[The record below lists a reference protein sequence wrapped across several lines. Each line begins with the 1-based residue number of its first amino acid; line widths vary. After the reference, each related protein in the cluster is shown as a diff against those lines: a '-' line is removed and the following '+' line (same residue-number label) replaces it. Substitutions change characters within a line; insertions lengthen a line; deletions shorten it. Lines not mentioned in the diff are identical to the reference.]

1 MTPFASLLPVLQTAP
16 AESSGGISSAFNALG
31 INLPVLIAFCLNFL
45 LLLLILRAF
54 LYNPV
59 LKMLD
64 ERRRRIEEG
73 LNAADRAAQEAHD
86 AEQRVQAEIRQAQ
99 IQGQEIVANAQQIAQ
114 RIQEDAR
121 RQAESDAAAFRE
133 RAQADMR
140 SALDSARAELRREF
154 ADLTILAAGKVINQ
168 SLDKQQ
174 HVALINDVL
183 AQATDGATAARNN

>member
-1 MTPFASLLPVLQTAP
+1 MTPFATLLPILQTAP
-16 AESSGGISSAFNALG
+16 TESSGGISSAFNSLG
-31 INLPVLIAFCLNFL
+31 INLPVLIAFVINFALLLFL
-45 LLLLILRAF
+45 LNRF
-54 LYNPV
+54 LYGPV

-86 AEQRVQAEIRQAQ
+86 AEQRVQEEIRQAQ

-168 SLDKQQ
+168 SLDPQQ

-183 AQATDGATAARNN
+183 TQASNGAAASNN